1 MQRIAQQVLQHKTL
15 NPNLKHQTLNS
26 KPEPQSQTPNR
37 NLQLHEA
44 QAEAEATAQENKELQ
59 VGKNEEKIVFE
70 NVSLIDAIQITNP
83 KPCYTLTQHSTCDT
97 VAATARQFDGGV

>member
-59 VGKNEEKIVFE
+59 VG
-70 NVSLIDAIQITNP
+70 Q
-83 KPCYTLTQHSTCDT
+83 
-97 VAATARQFDGGV
+97 